1 LLKYPK
7 HPITREAAW
16 VLSPITM
23 SLILAST
30 MILLPPKLLPRPA
43 KWLSLVFLPQVTM
56 MMITPT
62 GRSWAWAG
70 AWWPSYDSA
79 VSCDDGGICSQQG

>member
-43 KWLSLVFLPQVTM
+43 KWLSLVTTTFYRRLRWWEEMIKNHDNWGGGVTW
-56 MMITPT
+56 PRT
-62 GRSWAWAG
+62 GR
-70 AWWPSYDSA
+70 
-79 VSCDDGGICSQQG
+79 